1 MTADCMKHDSRYGS
15 FEAFWPRYVRDHSLR
30 STRRLHFAGLALA
43 APAFLA
49 GLAYDWRFLVLV
61 PVIGYG
67 FAWYGHFFIERNR
80 PATFEY
86 PLWSLMGDFRMFW
99 LMLRGRMDAEV
110 EQHSRKAGHPPAERA
125 HV

>member
-1 MTADCMKHDSRYGS
+1 VKDDSRYGS
-15 FEAFWPRYVRDHSLR
+15 FEAFWPRYVRDHSLPA
-30 STRRLHFAGLALA
+30 TRRLHCVGLVLA

-49 GLAYDWRFLVLV
+49 GLGHDWRFLLLV

-86 PLWSLMGDFRMFW
+86 PLWSLMGDLRMFW
-99 LMLRGRMDAEV
+99 LMLRGRMVAEV
-110 EQHSRKAGHPPAERA
+110 EQHGRTAGPPPVERA
-125 HV
+125 RV